1 MTNNDVV
8 GRVLA
13 GHPIRSDNERQQVAQ
28 AVADYENRHALTQ
41 AEQDEVVSYNAGW
54 EDARERQEP
63 SPDSHPD
70 PEAYDE
76 GYHQSRDDIATA
88 NRWAS
93 GEYGCGPTEPAP
105 PAPLSS
111 EQLRQ
116 LAHDQGR
123 WMSGAFGSTLTA
135 QQLRSLAQI
144 REAEERAEAGI
155 EPPISWCGLGYE
167 KYQNDL
173 EAAQRLWN
181 NKKGQTDEQ
190 TLD

>member
-1 MTNNDVV
+1 MTDLLTDDVV

-28 AVADYENRHALTQ
+28 AVADYENRL
-41 AEQDEVVSYNAGW
+41 AG
-54 EDARERQEP
+54 
-63 SPDSHPD
+63 
-70 PEAYDE
+70 
-76 GYHQSRDDIATA
+76 
-88 NRWAS
+88 
-93 GEYGCGPTEPAP
+93 GEFGCGPAEPAP

-111 EQLRQ
+111 EQLRE

-123 WMSGAFGSTLTA
+123 WMSGAYGSALTA

-181 NKKGQTDEQ
+181 NKQEGNE
-190 TLD
+190 L